1 MLLPG
6 AVPRATTMRPLW
18 LAPPGGKNKNECLAV
33 LNVIL
38 TRTNL
43 TRDKEG
49 GGSICAE
56 RQRDT
61 KRKNKLQISVE
72 GMAAYTHLHLNG
84 KFHEDAKQTGNRDDL
99 WGGASEDWESGVEE
113 TRVSTFF
120 SRVFVYTV
128 GGFFCHRYV
137 SLFPFKT

>member
-1 MLLPG
+1 M
-6 AVPRATTMRPLW
+6 
-18 LAPPGGKNKNECLAV
+18 
-33 LNVIL
+33 
-38 TRTNL
+38 
-43 TRDKEG
+43 
-49 GGSICAE
+49 
-56 RQRDT
+56 

-128 GGFFCHRYV
+128 GGFFAIGMYHFFHLRRR
-137 SLFPFKT
+137 FEKTA